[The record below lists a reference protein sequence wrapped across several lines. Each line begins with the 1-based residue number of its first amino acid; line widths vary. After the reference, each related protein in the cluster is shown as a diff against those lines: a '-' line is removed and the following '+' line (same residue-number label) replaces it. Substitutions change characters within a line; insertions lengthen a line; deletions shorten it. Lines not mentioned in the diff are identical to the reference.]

1 MPDGQPAPVSHQHA
15 DDTSLHVL
23 EPRDA
28 QVALDTSIGLF
39 CAASCS
45 QLNAGKS
52 QAFLVQ
58 AQPLA
63 SATVSTLPSI
73 SFITGQQTIKHLG
86 VSLGY
91 DMPAACHQTFTGIYQ
106 AIRAK
111 VRHWSARGLSFSG
124 RVHVAKQVLAASLW
138 YHATF
143 QRPPEQ
149 LLQQISRQLT
159 RYVATAQ
166 HQSQGDAAVALAQGN
181 SQDSAAL
188 PASAPSAALFPRAL
202 TSSLP
207 PAQGGVGLVEVPTQ
221 IQALQAKV
229 VSRLLEPERLAWK
242 VFQLHHLSRAPQA
255 SQLAYGATILFS
267 TASTASLHLPARLMG
282 YVTAFRAL
290 QPHRLLPVNAMPA
303 EAILNEPLFLN
314 QQIRLPLSPATTHSA
329 NGGVGSRP
337 FTPQDQ
343 PLLLAAGITK
353 VAHLQAALQIQHP
366 QALTACLQSLLLALP
381 LPWQAAA
388 TAAPTAPPWRQGHSA
403 SGTQLIQNTQTGQQ
417 HTVSPHCQLLQAPTQ
432 AISISG
438 PMHVTPWDPSRPW
451 RGPAQ
456 QSAQSTVALY
466 SQGRLWGPEHL
477 SWGVWGWGQQ
487 PAHQLVVRQ
496 ASQRLRL
503 IQARKHGILAPGALT
518 CEPRLLPSLG
528 SVLTPTQVLQALE
541 SRWTAS
547 MQASSAGR
555 ARLSSDVPDSQPAWM
570 ALSRGRRQHW
580 SQRQLQQQA
589 QQQQQPSQQ
598 PQPHHSD
605 RAAIGDTVDVLAPP
619 ASHPQLSEWRRVW
632 ELASAA
638 YFNRQHRVLW
648 WRILHGCVMCG
659 AFSAYIGRATMEQ
672 ACCPY
677 ACCSSPNQ
685 PQTIS
690 HMFLEC
696 PMAATVIG
704 WLCRLWQ
711 AVTGHLP
718 DASVATIL
726 VASTSEGHCA
736 SDALLQTWH
745 RLRLAV
751 LHSIWTAAR
760 IAASSTHTSTQAS
773 QSSSQSHL
781 ASKLALKTIVSM
793 IRHDWVK
800 CTDDVRQLSG
810 VCSSWLRGRDP
821 SMTLQAFRDLW
832 CHHDAL
838 ASIHTAHTGTEDKL
852 ELVVNLSDMVPVQ
865 LF

>member
-1 MPDGQPAPVSHQHA
+1 M
-15 DDTSLHVL
+15 
-23 EPRDA
+23 R
-28 QVALDTSIGLF
+28 
-39 CAASCS
+39 
-45 QLNAGKS
+45 
-52 QAFLVQ
+52 
-58 AQPLA
+58 QPLR
-63 SATVSTLPSI
+63 ATP
-73 SFITGQQTIKHLG
+73 K
-86 VSLGY
+86 
-91 DMPAACHQTFTGIYQ
+91 
-106 AIRAK
+106 
-111 VRHWSARGLSFSG
+111 
-124 RVHVAKQVLAASLW
+124 
-138 YHATF
+138 
-143 QRPPEQ
+143 
-149 LLQQISRQLT
+149 
-159 RYVATAQ
+159 
-166 HQSQGDAAVALAQGN
+166 GN

-188 PASAPSAALFPRAL
+188 PASAPSAALFPRVL

-242 VFQLHHLSRAPQA
+242 VFQLHHLSHAPQA

-314 QQIRLPLSPATTHSA
+314 QQIQLPLSPAATHSA
-329 NGGVGSRP
+329 NGGMGSRP

-353 VAHLQAALQIQHP
+353 VAHLQAALQVQHP
-366 QALTACLQSLLLALP
+366 QALTDCLQSLLLALP

-388 TAAPTAPPWRQGHSA
+388 TAAPTAPAWRQGRSA

-417 HTVSPHCQLLQAPTQ
+417 HSVSPHCQLLQAPTQ

-456 QSAQSTVALY
+456 QSAQSFFFFFFFFLGVPPQTSAQSTVALY

-487 PAHQLVVRQ
+487 PAHQLFFFFFFFFFFG
-496 ASQRLRL
+496 QRLRL

-518 CEPRLLPSLG
+518 CQPRLLPSLG

-555 ARLSSDVPDSQPAWM
+555 ARLSSDVPGSQPAWM

-619 ASHPQLSEWRRVW
+619 ASHPQLSGWRRVW

-648 WRILHGCVMCG
+648 WRILHGFFFFG
-659 AFSAYIGRATMEQ
+659 
-672 ACCPY
+672 P
-677 ACCSSPNQ
+677 SSYKGGFDGP
-685 PQTIS
+685 
-690 HMFLEC
+690 
-696 PMAATVIG
+696 
-704 WLCRLWQ
+704 
-711 AVTGHLP
+711 
-718 DASVATIL
+718 
-726 VASTSEGHCA
+726 
-736 SDALLQTWH
+736 
-745 RLRLAV
+745 
-751 LHSIWTAAR
+751 
-760 IAASSTHTSTQAS
+760 
-773 QSSSQSHL
+773 
-781 ASKLALKTIVSM
+781 
-793 IRHDWVK
+793 
-800 CTDDVRQLSG
+800 
-810 VCSSWLRGRDP
+810 P
-821 SMTLQAFRDLW
+821 S
-832 CHHDAL
+832 
-838 ASIHTAHTGTEDKL
+838 
-852 ELVVNLSDMVPVQ
+852 
-865 LF
+865 

>member
-1 MPDGQPAPVSHQHA
+1 M
-15 DDTSLHVL
+15 L
-23 EPRDA
+23 E
-28 QVALDTSIGLF
+28 T
-39 CAASCS
+39 
-45 QLNAGKS
+45 
-52 QAFLVQ
+52 
-58 AQPLA
+58 
-63 SATVSTLPSI
+63 
-73 SFITGQQTIKHLG
+73 
-86 VSLGY
+86 
-91 DMPAACHQTFTGIYQ
+91 
-106 AIRAK
+106 
-111 VRHWSARGLSFSG
+111 
-124 RVHVAKQVLAASLW
+124 
-138 YHATF
+138 
-143 QRPPEQ
+143 
-149 LLQQISRQLT
+149 
-159 RYVATAQ
+159 
-166 HQSQGDAAVALAQGN
+166 
-181 SQDSAAL
+181 
-188 PASAPSAALFPRAL
+188 
-202 TSSLP
+202 
-207 PAQGGVGLVEVPTQ
+207 
-221 IQALQAKV
+221 
-229 VSRLLEPERLAWK
+229 
-242 VFQLHHLSRAPQA
+242 
-255 SQLAYGATILFS
+255 
-267 TASTASLHLPARLMG
+267 
-282 YVTAFRAL
+282 
-290 QPHRLLPVNAMPA
+290 
-303 EAILNEPLFLN
+303 
-314 QQIRLPLSPATTHSA
+314 
-329 NGGVGSRP
+329 
-337 FTPQDQ
+337 
-343 PLLLAAGITK
+343 
-353 VAHLQAALQIQHP
+353 
-366 QALTACLQSLLLALP
+366 LLALP
-381 LPWQAAA
+381 AFFFFFFFFFFLLK
-388 TAAPTAPPWRQGHSA
+388 
-403 SGTQLIQNTQTGQQ
+403 TQ
-417 HTVSPHCQLLQAPTQ
+417 
-432 AISISG
+432 
-438 PMHVTPWDPSRPW
+438 RPK
-451 RGPAQ
+451 
-456 QSAQSTVALY
+456 
-466 SQGRLWGPEHL
+466 GRCP
-477 SWGVWGWGQQ
+477 
-487 PAHQLVVRQ
+487 
-496 ASQRLRL
+496 
-503 IQARKHGILAPGALT
+503 
-518 CEPRLLPSLG
+518 C
-528 SVLTPTQVLQALE
+528 
-541 SRWTAS
+541 
-547 MQASSAGR
+547 
-555 ARLSSDVPDSQPAWM
+555 
-570 ALSRGRRQHW
+570 
-580 SQRQLQQQA
+580 
-589 QQQQQPSQQ
+589 
-598 PQPHHSD
+598 
-605 RAAIGDTVDVLAPP
+605 IGDIVDVLAPP

-810 VCSSWLRGRDP
+810 VCSSWLKCFASPVRLASLTAACRKGMDISPVTHIKKKKKKSWLRGRDP

>member
-1 MPDGQPAPVSHQHA
+1 MVRGRSRYRRLQPKPY
-15 DDTSLHVL
+15 
-23 EPRDA
+23 
-28 QVALDTSIGLF
+28 I
-39 CAASCS
+39 
-45 QLNAGKS
+45 K
-52 QAFLVQ
+52 
-58 AQPLA
+58 
-63 SATVSTLPSI
+63 PSD
-73 SFITGQQTIKHLG
+73 QYG
-86 VSLGY
+86 VSL
-91 DMPAACHQTFTGIYQ
+91 
-106 AIRAK
+106 AI
-111 VRHWSARGLSFSG
+111 S
-124 RVHVAKQVLAASLW
+124 
-138 YHATF
+138 
-143 QRPPEQ
+143 P
-149 LLQQISRQLT
+149 
-159 RYVATAQ
+159 
-166 HQSQGDAAVALAQGN
+166 AVAPPRGPGVWAMPP
-181 SQDSAAL
+181 SIITHAAFKTIM
-188 PASAPSAALFPRAL
+188 AA
-202 TSSLP
+202 
-207 PAQGGVGLVEVPTQ
+207 Q
-221 IQALQAKV
+221 IQAFMLACPVSPTAGRAVRWDQLKV
-229 VSRLLEPERLAWK
+229 HIQDVARNYCSTFHADRTK
-242 VFQLHHLSRAPQA
+242 QL
-255 SQLAYGATILFS
+255 
-267 TASTASLHLPARLMG
+267 
-282 YVTAFRAL
+282 RAL
-290 QPHRLLPVNAMPA
+290 RVRAGLARAAYLADPTSQPALDQLRHTAADLQQHRQQQAATQALRAGVLLHEFSQAWH
-303 EAILNEPLFLN
+303 L
-314 QQIRLPLSPATTHSA
+314 
-329 NGGVGSRP
+329 GSRGP
-337 FTPQDQ
+337 D
-343 PLLLAAGITK
+343 LSASS
-353 VAHLQAALQIQHP
+353 V
-366 QALTACLQSLLLALP
+366 ALP
-381 LPWQAAA
+381 WL
-388 TAAPTAPPWRQGHSA
+388 S
-403 SGTQLIQNTQTGQQ
+403 L
-417 HTVSPHCQLLQAPTQ
+417 
-432 AISISG
+432 
-438 PMHVTPWDPSRPW
+438 DPNS
-451 RGPAQ
+451 
-456 QSAQSTVALY
+456 
-466 SQGRLWGPEHL
+466 
-477 SWGVWGWGQQ
+477 
-487 PAHQLVVRQ
+487 
-496 ASQRLRL
+496 
-503 IQARKHGILAPGALT
+503 
-518 CEPRLLPSLG
+518 
-528 SVLTPTQVLQALE
+528 
-541 SRWTAS
+541 
-547 MQASSAGR
+547 ASSAGR

-605 RAAIGDTVDVLAPP
+605 RAGIGDTVDVLAPP

-685 PQTIS
+685 PQSIS

-736 SDALLQTWH
+736 LDALLQTWH

>member
-1 MPDGQPAPVSHQHA
+1 M
-15 DDTSLHVL
+15 
-23 EPRDA
+23 
-28 QVALDTSIGLF
+28 
-39 CAASCS
+39 
-45 QLNAGKS
+45 
-52 QAFLVQ
+52 
-58 AQPLA
+58 
-63 SATVSTLPSI
+63 
-73 SFITGQQTIKHLG
+73 
-86 VSLGY
+86 
-91 DMPAACHQTFTGIYQ
+91 
-106 AIRAK
+106 
-111 VRHWSARGLSFSG
+111 
-124 RVHVAKQVLAASLW
+124 
-138 YHATF
+138 
-143 QRPPEQ
+143 
-149 LLQQISRQLT
+149 
-159 RYVATAQ
+159 
-166 HQSQGDAAVALAQGN
+166 N
-181 SQDSAAL
+181 SS
-188 PASAPSAALFPRAL
+188 
-202 TSSLP
+202 
-207 PAQGGVGLVEVPTQ
+207 PTQ
-221 IQALQAKV
+221 K
-229 VSRLLEPERLAWK
+229 K
-242 VFQLHHLSRAPQA
+242 KKKKKK
-255 SQLAYGATILFS
+255 
-267 TASTASLHLPARLMG
+267 
-282 YVTAFRAL
+282 
-290 QPHRLLPVNAMPA
+290 
-303 EAILNEPLFLN
+303 
-314 QQIRLPLSPATTHSA
+314 
-329 NGGVGSRP
+329 RP

-353 VAHLQAALQIQHP
+353 VAHLQAALQVQHP

-417 HTVSPHCQLLQAPTQ
+417 HSVSPHCQLLQAPTQ

-456 QSAQSTVALY
+456 QPAQSTVALY
-466 SQGRLWGPEHL
+466 SQGRLWGPEHF
-477 SWGVWGWGQQ
+477 
-487 PAHQLVVRQ
+487 
-496 ASQRLRL
+496 
-503 IQARKHGILAPGALT
+503 
-518 CEPRLLPSLG
+518 SL
-528 SVLTPTQVLQALE
+528 
-541 SRWTAS
+541 
-547 MQASSAGR
+547 
-555 ARLSSDVPDSQPAWM
+555 
-570 ALSRGRRQHW
+570 H
-580 SQRQLQQQA
+580 
-589 QQQQQPSQQ
+589 
-598 PQPHHSD
+598 
-605 RAAIGDTVDVLAPP
+605 
-619 ASHPQLSEWRRVW
+619 
-632 ELASAA
+632 
-638 YFNRQHRVLW
+638 
-648 WRILHGCVMCG
+648 
-659 AFSAYIGRATMEQ
+659 
-672 ACCPY
+672 
-677 ACCSSPNQ
+677 
-685 PQTIS
+685 IS

>member
-23 EPRDA
+23 EPKDA

-86 VSLGY
+86 VRLGY

-111 VRHWSARGLSFSG
+111 
-124 RVHVAKQVLAASLW
+124 
-138 YHATF
+138 
-143 QRPPEQ
+143 

-159 RYVATAQ
+159 RYVASAQ

-314 QQIRLPLSPATTHSA
+314 QQIRLPLSPATTHGA

-417 HTVSPHCQLLQAPTQ
+417 HTVSPHCRLLQAPTQ
-432 AISISG
+432 AISISS

-503 IQARKHGILAPGALT
+503 IQARKHGILAP
-518 CEPRLLPSLG
+518 
-528 SVLTPTQVLQALE
+528 
-541 SRWTAS
+541 AS
-547 MQASSAGR
+547 PVVNNFCVSAS
-555 ARLSSDVPDSQPAWM
+555 
-570 ALSRGRRQHW
+570 
-580 SQRQLQQQA
+580 
-589 QQQQQPSQQ
+589 
-598 PQPHHSD
+598 
-605 RAAIGDTVDVLAPP
+605 
-619 ASHPQLSEWRRVW
+619 
-632 ELASAA
+632 
-638 YFNRQHRVLW
+638 F
-648 WRILHGCVMCG
+648 
-659 AFSAYIGRATMEQ
+659 
-672 ACCPY
+672 
-677 ACCSSPNQ
+677 
-685 PQTIS
+685 
-690 HMFLEC
+690 
-696 PMAATVIG
+696 
-704 WLCRLWQ
+704 
-711 AVTGHLP
+711 
-718 DASVATIL
+718 
-726 VASTSEGHCA
+726 
-736 SDALLQTWH
+736 
-745 RLRLAV
+745 
-751 LHSIWTAAR
+751 
-760 IAASSTHTSTQAS
+760 AASLTST
-773 QSSSQSHL
+773 
-781 ASKLALKTIVSM
+781 
-793 IRHDWVK
+793 
-800 CTDDVRQLSG
+800 
-810 VCSSWLRGRDP
+810 
-821 SMTLQAFRDLW
+821 
-832 CHHDAL
+832 
-838 ASIHTAHTGTEDKL
+838 
-852 ELVVNLSDMVPVQ
+852 
-865 LF
+865 